1 MQNFVYALQ
10 DWSLCFPQA
19 SEWPIIKSCW
29 PSWPDSLGIPIPLS
43 DPQAGKPDMGF
54 RIFIRVG
61 ELLWYYFSPVCWS
74 STQQVWDLI
83 LSWLS
88 PSYHLTAAS
97 SLSLNVGYLLLV
109 GTSVLSMVIQ
119 QLVAILMFS
128 EKEMSV
134 YLLLKKYFFFF
145 FLFLVLVLEGLVG
158 LHRTIQVQLLW
169 H

>member
-19 SEWPIIKSCW
+19 SEWPIIKSWW

-61 ELLWYYFSPVCWS
+61 EFLWHYFSPVCWS
-74 STQQVWDLI
+74 PTQQVWDLI

-97 SLSLNVGYLLLV
+97 SLSLNVGYLFLV
-109 GTSVLSMVIQ
+109 GSSGLLSVVIQ
-119 QLVAILMFS
+119 QLVGFWCFCRRRRAQVFSILPSWTRSHICLFIGDICHQFS
-128 EKEMSV
+128 H
-134 YLLLKKYFFFF
+134 
-145 FLFLVLVLEGLVG
+145 LF
-158 LHRTIQVQLLW
+158 TK
-169 H
+169 